1 MSRIG
6 KLPVTLEKGVTV
18 KLDGTKLTVSGPK
31 GSLTHVLPDG
41 VTAAVEGDKIQISRR
56 DDHRERRS
64 LHGLTRALVQNL
76 VTGVAKGYERK
87 MEMVGVGYKAE
98 VKGKELW
105 LSVGFPKEKILR
117 IPDDLTVNVEK
128 GVNITV
134 AGNDKQ
140 HIGNFTSKIR
150 KIRPPEPYKG
160 KGIKYSDEVIARKEG
175 KTNA

>member
-6 KLPVTLEKGVTV
+6 KLPVTLDKGVTA
-18 KLDGTKLTVSGPK
+18 KLDGAKLTVSGPK
-31 GSLTHVLPDG
+31 GTLTHVLPDG
-41 VTAAVEGDKIQISRR
+41 VTATVEGNQIQLARR

-64 LHGLTRALVQNL
+64 LHGLTRALVQNIA
-76 VTGVAKGYERK
+76 TGVAKGYERK

-105 LSVGFPKEKILR
+105 LYVGFPKEKILR
-117 IPDDLTVNVEK
+117 IPDDLAVVVEK

-134 AGNDKQ
+134 SGNDKQ